1 MTVER
6 ELGDLN
12 ARVTALEKSFEDIH
26 EDTKA
31 IRSTL
36 DQAKGSWRTMVGLST
51 LSGALGATAHW
62 FFANFPFG
70 R

>member
-1 MTVER
+1 MSVER
-6 ELGDLN
+6 DLGELS
-12 ARVTALEKSFEDIH
+12 ARVTALEKRFEEIH
-26 EDTKA
+26 DDTKA

-62 FFANFPFG
+62 LFANFPLG